1 MALKKCKKFTFYHWF
16 ISFCPLNPGF
26 IWCRQTSVRTQ
37 SGVSGSGKL
46 SGTVVLFIRPCRAGN
61 GAPRPPLR
69 GVRSQRR
76 MALLFNP
83 PAATSA
89 ACSPQPDFPGAEV
102 TTSRFSRPGGD
113 VPATKL
119 FAAGVKN
126 FCVRPRTAAP

>member
-1 MALKKCKKFTFYHWF
+1 APETALPAPLAGCKVTA
-16 ISFCPLNPGF
+16 PD
-26 IWCRQTSVRTQ
+26 
-37 SGVSGSGKL
+37 
-46 SGTVVLFIRPCRAGN
+46 
-61 GAPRPPLR
+61 GAA
-69 GVRSQRR
+69 VC
-76 MALLFNP
+76 P

-119 FAAGVKN
+119 FAADVKN